1 MSISFELPGEIEQEL
16 READGANVGEQAKEA
31 YLVEHY
37 RQDRISH
44 HQLATALG
52 LSRYE
57 ADGVL
62 KRHKVPSGPATVAE
76 LRAEVD
82 SLRDRLGP
90 CPLT

>member
-1 MSISFELPGEIEQEL
+1 MNISFELPAEIEREL
-16 READGANVGEQAKEA
+16 RAATGTEIGEEAKET
-31 YLVEHY
+31 YLVELY

-76 LRAEVD
+76 LRAEVAA
-82 SLRDRLGP
+82 LRAARP
-90 CPLT
+90 E